1 MAIAPPF
8 VLPASPVPPG
18 MRRYSIFDAAI
29 GPLDLPG
36 NRLVGVD
43 YESPNC
49 VAPTATDVD
58 CDSPGELVADTG
70 TSLVHGEEFQSTA
83 ELTCLA
89 PGSRYDQLRAQ
100 VLARLEAGEHVA
112 VEEHVASQ
120 LAAYVAA
127 NPTADLGNVA
137 DVADAFGALED
148 YAYATQRYGIKSIIH
163 AAFNTAAHRGADGR
177 ELVKSG
183 SQWTTNPGTI
193 VYWNAGLPDNTLYIS
208 GQVVLWNAKGED
220 WPWVN
225 DEASALNR
233 VTNEWSLFAQRP
245 WAAGFECF
253 AARVTVTA

>member
-1 MAIAPPF
+1 MAVAPPF
-8 VLPASPVPPG
+8 VLDASPVPPA

-49 VAPTATDVD
+49 VAPTATDVE

-70 TSLVHGEEFQSTA
+70 TSLVHGTEFQATA

-89 PGSRYDQLRAQ
+89 PGSQYTRLRSQ
-100 VLARLEAGEHVA
+100 VLARLEAGEHVS
-112 VEEHVASQ
+112 VEEFVASL
-120 LAAYVAA
+120 LAAAPGLV
-127 NPTADLGNVA
+127 DLGNVT
-137 DVADAFGALED
+137 DVAAAYSALED
-148 YAYATQRYGIKSIIH
+148 FLYADSRYGIKGIIH
-163 AAFNTAAHRGADGR
+163 AAFNTASRQGDAR

-183 SQWTTNPGTI
+183 SQWTTHPGTV
-193 VYWNAGLPDNTLYIS
+193 VYWNAGLPENTLYIT

-233 VTNEWSLFAQRP
+233 TTNEWSLFAQRP

-253 AARVTVTA
+253 AARVTVTEA